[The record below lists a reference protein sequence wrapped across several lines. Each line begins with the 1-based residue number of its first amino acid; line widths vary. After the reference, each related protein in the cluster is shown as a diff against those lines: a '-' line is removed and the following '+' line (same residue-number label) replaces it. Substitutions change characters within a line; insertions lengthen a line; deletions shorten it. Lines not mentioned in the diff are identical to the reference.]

1 MPVQQILVNPV
12 TLQQTIN
19 KDRKNGKPKSSDGII
34 TVPNLENSDEKPK
47 PIAKKSLST
56 TSVVSSMEICRI
68 CHCEAEPDQP
78 LISPCLCAG
87 SLQYVHQ
94 SCLQRWIKS
103 SDTKKCELCKYEF
116 IMESKMKPIT
126 KWKALDMTRSERRKI
141 LCSVSFHVIA
151 ITCVVWSLW
160 VLIGRTAEEVKQGQ
174 LNWPFWTKLVV
185 VAIGFTGGLVFM
197 YVQCKVYV
205 QLWKRLKAFNRIILV
220 KDVPPAPEAAEYIW
234 QGSHFYGKPIQ
245 YILNAACTVDWSL
258 LHFIEARSGFIFKH
272 CLQQRVPL
280 HNVIIPIFY

>member
-1 MPVQQILVNPV
+1 MEYRLWNFWRCGWRTWWIDRSMFGFREAKTMPVQQIVVNPV
-12 TLQQTIN
+12 TLQQTNN
-19 KDRKNGKPKSSDGII
+19 KDRKILKPKSLEGQI
-34 TVPNLENSDEKPK
+34 TASTENSNDKPK
-47 PIAKKSLST
+47 APPKKSISM
-56 TSVVSSMEICRI
+56 TSVASSVEICRI

-116 IMESKMKPIT
+116 RMESKMKPIT

-160 VLIGRTAEEVKQGQ
+160 VLIERTAEEIKEGQ
-174 LNWPFWTKLVV
+174 LDWPFWTKLVV

-205 QLWKRLKAFNRIILV
+205 QLWKRLRAFNRIILV
-220 KDVPPAPEAAEYIW
+220 RDVPQEGPENI
-234 QGSHFYGKPIQ
+234 
-245 YILNAACTVDWSL
+245 
-258 LHFIEARSGFIFKH
+258 
-272 CLQQRVPL
+272 
-280 HNVIIPIFY
+280 